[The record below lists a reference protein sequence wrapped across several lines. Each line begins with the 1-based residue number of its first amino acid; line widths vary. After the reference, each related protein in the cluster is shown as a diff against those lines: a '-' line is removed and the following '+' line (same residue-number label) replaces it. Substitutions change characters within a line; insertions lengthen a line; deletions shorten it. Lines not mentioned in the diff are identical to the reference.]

1 MLVTTISIV
10 IVILTILYLWRET
23 KIIRNI
29 LNKKRVE
36 PFIVN
41 DIANTINDGTS
52 TVSTGICSNVNN
64 TDRPQ
69 NILTL
74 NDLSEEITDGLQ
86 HISDNVAVYHKSL
99 V

>member
-10 IVILTILYLWRET
+10 IVLLTILYLWRET
-23 KIIRNI
+23 KSIRNL

-36 PFIVN
+36 PFVVDDIVN
-41 DIANTINDGTS
+41 SINEGTS

-74 NDLSEEITDGLQ
+74 NELSKEITDGLQ
-86 HISDNVAVYHKSL
+86 QISDNVSVYHKSIL
-99 V
+99 